1 MTISSAN
8 SNRYLVLN
16 DIRQNIRKGKL
27 IYLFFVLSIAYS
39 TTSYAACN
47 ADVSQHQNL
56 TDQII
61 NCENEL
67 NEKMPTTVSDIRSWI
82 YLSNLYQQS
91 GDTNKAKKLLSKI
104 STQAKTIGSKAQYHV
119 SLAQG
124 INEYSSKNY
133 LQSLDHFKNTLNLA
147 NSLQDSLLI
156 ANAYNALANI
166 TQVFSD
172 YESMS
177 ILLEKSLQIYRHF
190 QDHAGI
196 AKVLNNLGNA
206 YRLNSKH
213 NKALV
218 IYREALTLHL
228 QQKNTLS
235 AAHTRM
241 NMSHSLISVGNELKA
256 IELLKLSSNVFLE
269 IGAYHRLI
277 EANALIARSHLNL
290 ANMDEAE
297 RYLKKNQELK
307 PQLDN
312 NHFDSGSELV
322 QASWYQATKQTTL
335 AEEILVKGISET
347 QAQGNTEQLKKY
359 LNALAILLDSAGKP
373 DEAVQYWQQYSN
385 ILSEQLAQKN
395 SYLNQLKIGQG
406 TALAQAMSS
415 EKHKTIFPFNYSLFI
430 VLSFILFFIF
440 SGCAFYYFRPHTI
453 SSKETNE
460 DETVF
465 SQKADTRQQL
475 VELMLMA
482 LQLWEQDSQLGRIEL
497 AEQSKVWKVTIDD
510 GRLRVRAM
518 ERYLSIEKLP
528 KNPRAHNVTKTCS
541 FVLANCQTDSILRT
555 KLNHQL
561 TKYHETMKLH
571 ATSALS

>member
-1 MTISSAN
+1 
-8 SNRYLVLN
+8 LN
-16 DIRQNIRKGKL
+16 ETRKYIRRGKL
-27 IYLFFVLSIAYS
+27 FYLFLALLIAYS
-39 TTSYAACN
+39 TTLQAACD
-47 ADVSQHQNL
+47 AHFSQYQNL

-67 NEKMPTTVSDIRSWI
+67 NEKIPASVPDILSWI

-91 GDTNKAKKLLSKI
+91 GDTNKAKKLLTKI
-104 STQAKTIGSKAQYHV
+104 STEAEVIGDEAQYHV
-119 SLAQG
+119 SLALG

-133 LQSLDHFKNTLNLA
+133 LNSLEQFKNTLNLA
-147 NSLQDSLLI
+147 NSLHQPLLI

-172 YESMS
+172 YDSMS
-177 ILLEKSLQIYRHF
+177 ILLEKSLQIYRQF
-190 QDHAGI
+190 RDHAGI

-206 YRLNSKH
+206 YRLNNKH

-228 QQKNTLS
+228 QQENMLS

-256 IELLKLSSNVFLE
+256 IELLKLSSKAFLE

-290 ANMDEAE
+290 DNIDEAQK
-297 RYLKKNQELK
+297 YLKKNQELK

-312 NHFDSGSELV
+312 NYFDSGSELV
-322 QASWYQATKQTTL
+322 QASWYQATNQTDL
-335 AEEILVKGISET
+335 AEKILKKGIVET
-347 QAQGNTEQLKKY
+347 QAQGNAEHLKKY
-359 LNALAILLDSAGKP
+359 LKALAILLDNAGKH
-373 DEAVQYWQQYSN
+373 DEAVQYWHQYST

-395 SYLNQLKIGQG
+395 SYFNQLKLGQE
-406 TALAQAMSS
+406 TALTQAISS
-415 EKHKTIFPFNYSLFI
+415 AKHKTIFPFNDSLLIGLGSLLFI
-430 VLSFILFFIF
+430 IF
-440 SGCAFYYFRPHTI
+440 SGSVFYYFKPYTI
-453 SSKETNE
+453 STREIIE
-460 DETVF
+460 DEIPL
-465 SQKADTRQQL
+465 SQMVDIRQQL

-482 LQLWEQDSQLGRIEL
+482 LQLWEQDIQLGRLEL

-541 FVLANCQTDSILRT
+541 FVLAKCQADSVLRT

-561 TKYHETMKLH
+561 AKYHETMTLH
-571 ATSALS
+571 ATNALA

>member
-16 DIRQNIRKGKL
+16 ETRQFIRKGKL
-27 IYLFFVLSIAYS
+27 IYLFFVLATAYS
-39 TTSYAACN
+39 MTLYAACN
-47 ADVSQHQNL
+47 TDDSQHQNL

-67 NEKMPTTVSDIRSWI
+67 DEGVPATVSDIRSWI

-91 GDTNKAKKLLSKI
+91 GDTNKAKKLLTKI
-104 STQAKTIGSKAQYHV
+104 STEAKVIGIKAQYHV

-133 LQSLDHFKNTLNLA
+133 LNSLDHFKDSLDLA
-147 NSLQDSLLI
+147 NSLQDPLLI

-177 ILLEKSLQIYRHF
+177 ILLEKSLKIYRHF
-190 QDHAGI
+190 RDHAGI

-206 YRLNSKH
+206 YRLNNKH
-213 NKALV
+213 NKAIV

-228 QQKNTLS
+228 QQKNKLS

-241 NMSHSLISVGNELKA
+241 NMSHSLISMGNELHA
-256 IELLKLSSNVFLE
+256 IELLKLSSSVFLE
-269 IGAYHRLI
+269 FGAYHRLI

-290 ANMDEAE
+290 AHMDEAE

-312 NHFDSGSELV
+312 SHFDSGSELV
-322 QASWYQATKQTTL
+322 QASWYQANKQVAL
-335 AEEILVKGISET
+335 AEDILVKGISET
-347 QAQGNTEQLKKY
+347 QAQGNTEHLKKY
-359 LNALAILLDSAGKP
+359 LNTLAILLDNEGKH

-385 ILSEQLAQKN
+385 ILSEQLAHKN
-395 SYLNQLKIGQG
+395 SYFNQLKIGQG
-406 TALAQAMSS
+406 TALTEAMSS
-415 EKHKTIFPFNYSLFI
+415 GKHKISFPFNYSLLI
-430 VLSFILFFIF
+430 GLGLILSFIF
-440 SGCAFYYFRPHTI
+440 SVFYYFKRHPT
-453 SSKETNE
+453 SSKKTIE
-460 DETVF
+460 DEIPF
-465 SQKADTRQQL
+465 SQKADIRQQL

-482 LQLWEQDSQLGRIEL
+482 LQLWEQDIQLGRIEL

-528 KNPRAHNVTKTCS
+528 QNPRAHNVTKTCS
-541 FVLANCQTDSILRT
+541 FVLARCQTDSILRT

-561 TKYHETMKLH
+561 TKYHEMMKLH
-571 ATSALS
+571 ATNALA